1 MHKNQL
7 RLQIRLLRSIDP
19 ESSEMA
25 ETIVRHS
32 ASHRREEDHDRHRRP
47 FEIWVEG
54 HHDEAEE
61 NESEYKIEKLIPRV
75 VDHAINMANTN
86 KLSARILAKLV
97 TEVDPNS
104 KSADKARALI
114 KKLSMPTTNQLG
126 SRIVTEEGK
135 GADLFGTTQV
145 RSYHLELSA
154 SAIQQLHEDPKHYV
168 RATFREG
175 DDVYKEVG
183 VRLKGGPGS
192 FRMLDGNSKAAF
204 TVKFNHF
211 VKGQRF
217 HGLRRIILNNAVQDP
232 TYMCEYI
239 GYGLFRD
246 AGVPAPR
253 IGYATVAVNQE
264 RYGLYVQVEAV
275 SKDFLQRWYSKT
287 AGNLYEIGLDHATF
301 HQRGDALG
309 AIEKVGQIALI

>member
-1 MHKNQL
+1 MC
-7 RLQIRLLRSIDP
+7 IR
-19 ESSEMA
+19 
-25 ETIVRHS
+25 
-32 ASHRREEDHDRHRRP
+32 DR
-47 FEIWVEG
+47 
-54 HHDEAEE
+54 
-61 NESEYKIEKLIPRV
+61 
-75 VDHAINMANTN
+75 ANTN
-86 KLSARILAKLV
+86 KLSARILATLV

-104 KSADKARALI
+104 KSADKVSALI
-114 KKLSMPTTNQLG
+114 KKLSISTTNKLG

-135 GADLFGTTQV
+135 GADLFGTKQV

-154 SAIQQLHEDPKHYV
+154 SAIQQLHEDLKHYV

-175 DDVYKEVG
+175 NDIYKEVG
-183 VRLKGGPGS
+183 VRLKGGHGS
-192 FRMLDGNSKAAF
+192 FRMLGGKSKAAF
-204 TVKFNHF
+204 TIKFNYF
-211 VKGQRF
+211 VKEQRF
-217 HGLRRIILNNAVQDP
+217 HGLRRIILNNSIQDP

-264 RYGLYVQVEAV
+264 PYGLYVQVEAV

-301 HQRGDALG
+301 HQRGEALET
-309 AIEKVGQIALI
+309 IEKAGHIVGFLPPDSPDLNPIEKKWAPAKSIRPKFGYSPEELFSYSSL